1 MARAGVV
8 QSDSARRSVLIV
20 DDEPLFLSSVREGLT
35 LRRGDLDILGAT
47 QGQEALDILRAR
59 PVDLVVT
66 DLRMPV
72 LDGFELLSILMRE
85 QSGTPVIIMTAF
97 GTPELEDHVRELG
110 AIAYVEKPIDLRTLN
125 DMIDRELRRAAKGHI
140 QGITLCGFL
149 QLLELERKTCTLQV
163 TLEGSTGFLHF
174 QDGELIHAEV
184 GETSGPEA
192 VYVMEGW
199 ATPEIEIDQVCRARH
214 RTVFSSMTE
223 LLLEGARRADEET
236 RDAGDLSDEDSIG
249 SALVFDTKDL
259 NPVLGSL
266 TLEDDRTIQPTA
278 ALEPHE
284 RWGKDMANLKET
296 LTKLTEISGFL
307 GACIVDSSSGMML
320 GAEGGGSSLNLEM
333 AAAGN
338 TEVVRAKRK
347 TMASLGLKDQIED
360 ILITLGKQYHI
371 IRPLAV
377 KDGLFAYLVLDK
389 AKSNL
394 AMARLTLAEAEKELT
409 L

>member
-1 MARAGVV
+1 VTV
-8 QSDSARRSVLIV
+8 QPETSRKLVLIV
-20 DDEPLFLSSVREGLT
+20 DDEPLFLSSVREGLA
-35 LRRGDLDILGAT
+35 RRRNDLDVLGAA
-47 QGQEALDILRAR
+47 QGQEAMDILRAH

-72 LDGFELLSILMRE
+72 LDGFELLSLLMRE
-85 QSGTPVIIMTAF
+85 QRGTPVIVMTAF
-97 GTPELEDHVRELG
+97 GTPELEESVRGQG
-110 AIAYVEKPIDLRTLN
+110 AVAYVEKPIDLSALN
-125 DMIDRELRRAAKGHI
+125 DTIDRELRRAATGHI
-140 QGITLCGFL
+140 QGITLFGFL
-149 QLLELERKTCTLQV
+149 QLLQLERKTCTLRV
-163 TLEGSTGFLHF
+163 SSGGRAGLLHF

-184 GETSGPEA
+184 DGTSGPEA
-192 VYVMEGW
+192 VYALEGW
-199 ATPEIEIDQVCRARH
+199 AAPEIEIDRVCRARC

-236 RDAGDLSDEDSIG
+236 RNTGGAPGEEATDSVVSWDALDLSP
-249 SALVFDTKDL
+249 L
-259 NPVLGSL
+259 LGSPPSDGEPA
-266 TLEDDRTIQPTA
+266 TPTTA

-284 RWGKDMANLKET
+284 RRNDMSNLKET

-307 GACIVDSSSGMML
+307 GACIVDSTSGMML
-320 GAEGGGSSLNLEM
+320 GAEGGGSGLNLEV

-347 TMASLGLKDQIED
+347 TMASLGLKDGIED
-360 ILITLGKQYHI
+360 ILITLGRQYHL

-389 AKSNL
+389 VKGNL
-394 AMARLTLAEAEKELT
+394 AMARLTLADTEKELS